1 MSAEQLVEKSFV
13 LNDSQLQIS
22 LSGINDSHFKLIE
35 EGQDVVL
42 KPFGGTI
49 KITGTEEN
57 VTLEIGRAHV

>member
-1 MSAEQLVEKSFV
+1 MSAEQLVEKVSFSTI
-13 LNDSQLQIS
+13 LNWQIS

-57 VTLEIGRAHV
+57 VTFSLSGIE

>member
-1 MSAEQLVEKSFV
+1 MTA
-13 LNDSQLQIS
+13 N
-22 LSGINDSHFKLIE
+22 FKLIE

-57 VTLEIGRAHV
+57 VTLAYQVLSELTGLLRKKSL